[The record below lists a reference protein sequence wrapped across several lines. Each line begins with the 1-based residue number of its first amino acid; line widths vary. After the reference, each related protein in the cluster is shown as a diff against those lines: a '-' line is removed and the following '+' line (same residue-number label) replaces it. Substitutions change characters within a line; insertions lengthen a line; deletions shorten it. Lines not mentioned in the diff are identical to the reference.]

1 MEARAFHDVV
11 RAREDKEKLI
21 NQAKGYQADI
31 LPKARGEAQKLLR
44 EAEGYK
50 EQRVLL
56 AQGEA
61 ARFLSVLAEYEKA
74 REVTRDRLHLETVEK
89 ILPDIDKVIIGGDVN
104 QRLLPLLPL
113 TPGAASLLN
122 PRSCRRPHSRQVASP
137 PKITLMRTKL
147 FGVGG
152 LVLVLLAFIVARQ
165 VFFTVNE
172 TDQVIITQFGEYK
185 RTIQQPGLAWKM
197 PFLQTVNRF
206 DRRILTSD
214 APKAEYLTQDK
225 KRLVAD
231 PVTRWRISDP
241 LLFYKTV
248 RDESGAR
255 ARLDDLVLSELRREV
270 ASHNFDLVIGGKRET
285 IMDNVAKS
293 GRDKAKEFG
302 IELVDVRIK
311 RADLPQEVQLSV
323 FQRMQAEREREAKRY
338 RSEGDEESAKLKAE
352 TDKQRTI
359 LLAQAKQ
366 DSDKLRGE
374 GDGTATRVYAEAYGK
389 DAEFYAFVRS
399 LQAYEQFLGKR
410 STLVLPADS
419 DLFRYLSSP
428 QPRPATNATPARAT
442 R

>member
-1 MEARAFHDVV
+1 
-11 RAREDKEKLI
+11 
-21 NQAKGYQADI
+21 
-31 LPKARGEAQKLLR
+31 
-44 EAEGYK
+44 
-50 EQRVLL
+50 
-56 AQGEA
+56 
-61 ARFLSVLAEYEKA
+61 
-74 REVTRDRLHLETVEK
+74 
-89 ILPDIDKVIIGGDVN
+89 
-104 QRLLPLLPL
+104 
-113 TPGAASLLN
+113 
-122 PRSCRRPHSRQVASP
+122 
-137 PKITLMRTKL
+137 MRTKL
-147 FGVGG
+147 FSVGG
-152 LVLVLLAFIVARQ
+152 LVLVLLAFIVTRQ

-172 TDQVIITQFGEYK
+172 TEQVIITQFGEYK

-255 ARLDDLVLSELRREV
+255 ARLDDLVLSEMRREV
-270 ASHNFDLVIGGKRET
+270 ASHNFALVIGGKRET
-285 IMDNVAKS
+285 IMENVARS
-293 GRDKAKEFG
+293 GREKAKEFG
-302 IELVDVRIK
+302 IEVVDVRIK
-311 RADLPQEVQLSV
+311 RADLPQEVQQSV
-323 FQRMQAEREREAKRY
+323 FSRMVAEREREAKRY

-428 QPRPATNATPARAT
+428 QPRPATNVTPAHGT